1 MVERWQRLE
10 FLSQHPDLEVP
21 ECILQL
27 VTHVLSRADAE
38 YLVEF
43 LEGKRLGLRDKQED
57 QEP

>member
-43 LEGKRLGLRDKQED
+43 LEGKRL
-57 QEP
+57 